1 MADLARR
8 VRALREEHGWS
19 QSELA
24 RRVGCRQQLINNLE
38 AGNQRTSKVL
48 PRLAGVFGVD
58 AAWLAHGQGSR
69 RSQEVT
75 LEPSAMRRLPVLSM
89 VQAGRMTEIVD
100 LRWIDEAES
109 FEIVGDGGD
118 LTEQSFVLTIVG
130 DSMLPEF
137 RPGERVV
144 VTPGLD
150 VNPGDYVVA
159 TTDDELEATLKKYR
173 PRGKGRDGLPVIELA
188 PLNDDYPKII
198 LDAENPGHIV
208 GRVVRHIRTF

>member
-1 MADLARR
+1 
-8 VRALREEHGWS
+8 
-19 QSELA
+19 
-24 RRVGCRQQLINNLE
+24 
-38 AGNQRTSKVL
+38 
-48 PRLAGVFGVD
+48 
-58 AAWLAHGQGSR
+58 
-69 RSQEVT
+69 
-75 LEPSAMRRLPVLSM
+75 MRRLPVLSM